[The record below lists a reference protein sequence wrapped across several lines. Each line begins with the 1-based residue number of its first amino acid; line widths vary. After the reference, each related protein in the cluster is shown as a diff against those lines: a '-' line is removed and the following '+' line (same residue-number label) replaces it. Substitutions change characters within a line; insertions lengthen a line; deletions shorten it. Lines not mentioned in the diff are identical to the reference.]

1 MKPTIAIL
9 ILLLC
14 SCSAEKKLNKL
25 IAKHPELRDTI
36 YVHDTLTTELIR
48 ADTTF
53 VSVPGDTVRV
63 DNGKLHI
70 KYVRLPG
77 DTVWLEGQCDPD
89 TVITT
94 TIVERIG
101 PTKTVNKIPFWIW
114 LLVGVM
120 GMTSLILA
128 FRK

>member
-1 MKPTIAIL
+1 MKFAIL
-9 ILLLC
+9 AALVCLT
-14 SCSAEKKLNKL
+14 SCSGEKKLQRILAN
-25 IAKHPELRDTI
+25 HPELRDTI
-36 YVHDTLTTELIR
+36 YVHDTLTTELVR

-89 TVITT
+89 TGITT